1 MKLKLLFLLFFTSL
15 SSFAQYTLIP
25 DVNFENKLI
34 SLHIDYGYADGK
46 VLTSSIS
53 SLTSLDVSSAYI
65 TDLTGIQDFKNL
77 TSLRCHSNQLT
88 TLDVSNNTAL
98 TVLFCLSNQLT
109 TLDVSKNTALTN
121 LNCYSNQLTTLDVSK
136 NTALKYLYC
145 NNNKLMILDVSMN
158 TALTELDCYYNQ
170 LTTLDVSKNT
180 ALTRLACYNNQLIS
194 LNLKNGKNT
203 KLVTANNDF
212 KYNPNLSCI
221 QVDDIAYSNANWTSA
236 KDATANYSGSCQP
249 LIGYT
254 LIPDLNFEKK
264 LLALSI
270 DSGLADGYVLTGSIS
285 SLTSLDVSSASI
297 KDLTGIQDFRNL
309 TSLKCNNNTLINLD
323 ISKNTALTTLN
334 CYSNQLTTLD
344 ISKNT
349 TLTTLNCYSNQLTT
363 LDVSKNSALTSLDCS
378 ANQLTFLDISMNTAL
393 KSLNCSS
400 SYSQYQLTTLD
411 VSKNIALTSLD
422 CNYNKLTTLD
432 VSKNIA
438 LTSLDCNYNKLT
450 TLDVSKNTALT
461 GLKCT
466 SNQLLSLNLRN
477 GKNTILGIYNI
488 DFKYNPNL
496 SCIQVDDVAYANA
509 KWAGA
514 KDAVAT
520 YSIGNCA
527 YTLIPDINFE
537 KKLIARGID
546 IGSADGKVL
555 TESISSLTS
564 LDVSLV
570 SLNNSFGDIK
580 DLTGIQDFTNLTSL
594 NCHSNQLT
602 TLDVSKNTALTSLDC
617 SSNRLTI
624 LDVSKN
630 TALTSLDCSTNS
642 NYSQLTALDVSK
654 NTALTSLD
662 CSFNKLKALD
672 VSKNTSL
679 TSLNCSYNQLT
690 TLDVSKNT
698 ALAGI
703 QCYSNQLTTL
713 DVSENTALKLLFC
726 YSNQLTTLDISKN
739 TSLTRLILYNNQLIS
754 LNLKNGNN
762 TKLDINDSN
771 FINNPNLSCIQVDNV
786 AYSNENWYNL
796 KDPKASY
803 SVNCPSLGIAESIFD
818 KAAIYP
824 NPTKGELHIDNAI
837 VDKATIYNVLGKLVK
852 TKTFTNSS
860 NNTIDLAGSPTGVYY
875 IYLENQGNTIVKKI
889 VIE

>member
-1 MKLKLLFLLFFTSL
+1 MKLKLLFLLFFTTL

-77 TSLRCHSNQLT
+77 TSLRCNNNQLT
-88 TLDVSNNTAL
+88 
-98 TVLFCLSNQLT
+98 
-109 TLDVSKNTALTN
+109 
-121 LNCYSNQLTTLDVSK
+121 
-136 NTALKYLYC
+136 
-145 NNNKLMILDVSMN
+145 ILDVSMN

-180 ALTRLACYNNQLIS
+180 ALTSIACYNNQLIN
-194 LNLKNGKNT
+194 LNLKNGNNT
-203 KLVTANNDF
+203 KLRASNYAFTS
-212 KYNPNLSCI
+212 NPNLSCI
-221 QVDDIAYSNANWTSA
+221 QVDDIAYSYANWARA

-264 LLALSI
+264 LLALGI

-297 KDLTGIQDFRNL
+297 KDLTGIQDFTNII
-309 TSLKCNNNTLINLD
+309 SLKCNNNTLIN
-323 ISKNTALTTLN
+323 
-334 CYSNQLTTLD
+334 
-344 ISKNT
+344 
-349 TLTTLNCYSNQLTT
+349 
-363 LDVSKNSALTSLDCS
+363 
-378 ANQLTFLDISMNTAL
+378 
-393 KSLNCSS
+393 
-400 SYSQYQLTTLD
+400 LD

-432 VSKNIA
+432 VSNNTALTTLNCYSNQLTTLDVSKNTA
-438 LTSLDCNYNKLT
+438 LTSLDCSVNELT

-461 GLKCT
+461 GLKCSNNQLT
-466 SNQLLSLNLRN
+466 TLDVSKNTALTYLNCYYNKLPTLDVSKNTALTTLDCSVNQLTTLDVSKNTALTGLKCGSNQLLSLNLKN
-477 GKNTILGIYNI
+477 GKNTKLGIYDI
-488 DFKYNPNL
+488 DFKYNRNL
-496 SCIQVDDVAYANA
+496 SCIKVDDIAYANA

-570 SLNNSFGDIK
+570 SLNNSFGPIK
-580 DLTGIQDFTNLTSL
+580 DLTGIQYFTNLTSL
-594 NCHSNQLT
+594 NCSSNKLTTLDLSKNTALTSLVCSSNPLTILDVSNNTALASLDCSFIRQLTTLDVSKNTALASLDCSFNKLTTLDVSNNTALTSLNCRYNQLITLDVSKNTALKYLYCNNNQLTILDVSMNTALTYLSCDSNQLT
-602 TLDVSKNTALTSLDC
+602 TLDVSKNTALTG
-617 SSNRLTI
+617 
-624 LDVSKN
+624 
-630 TALTSLDCSTNS
+630 
-642 NYSQLTALDVSK
+642 
-654 NTALTSLD
+654 
-662 CSFNKLKALD
+662 LK
-672 VSKNTSL
+672 
-679 TSLNCSYNQLT
+679 C
-690 TLDVSKNT
+690 
-698 ALAGI
+698 G
-703 QCYSNQLTTL
+703 SNQLL
-713 DVSENTALKLLFC
+713 
-726 YSNQLTTLDISKN
+726 
-739 TSLTRLILYNNQLIS
+739 S
-754 LNLKNGNN
+754 LNLKNGKN
-762 TKLDINDSN
+762 TKLGIYDID
-771 FINNPNLSCIQVDNV
+771 FKYNPNLSCIQVDN
-786 AYSNENWYNL
+786 SNYANTNWYGL
-796 KDPKASY
+796 KDDRASY
-803 SVNCPSLGIAESIFD
+803 LVNCPSLGIAESFFD
-818 KAAIYP
+818 KAVIYP
-824 NPTKGELHIDNAI
+824 NPTKGELHIDNTI
-837 VDKATIYNVLGKLVK
+837 IEKATIYNVLGKLVK
-852 TKTFTNSS
+852 TEIFTNSS
-860 NNTIDLAGSPTGVYY
+860 NNNTIDLAGSPTGVYY